1 MTTDEALAR
10 LRSDWSLGRGD
21 NYLTDEPGWAVC
33 LLMNGKQSQRLGWAK
48 TVVEAI
54 EAAEV
59 KAAQNE
65 IEEAERRKAD
75 GQLTPVEKA
84 SSFVHT
90 IWASKL
96 DSYKETNS
104 LTSQIVN
111 QSFESGMNAGDVVR
125 MDR

>member
-48 TVVEAI
+48 TVAEAI

-59 KAAQNE
+59 KAAEDNRERSERIATVAAGSGYLPE
-65 IEEAERRKAD
+65 IWEDLAASFRDTNTLLDTFVNRAFEVGVKQHGESIQIRKW
-75 GQLTPVEKA
+75 P
-84 SSFVHT
+84 
-90 IWASKL
+90 
-96 DSYKETNS
+96 
-104 LTSQIVN
+104 
-111 QSFESGMNAGDVVR
+111 
-125 MDR
+125 